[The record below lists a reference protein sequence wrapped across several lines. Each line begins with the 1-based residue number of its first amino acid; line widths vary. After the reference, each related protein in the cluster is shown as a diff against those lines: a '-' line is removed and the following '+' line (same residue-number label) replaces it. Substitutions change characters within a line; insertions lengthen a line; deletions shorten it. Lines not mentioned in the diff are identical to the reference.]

1 MPNDSLCRE
10 ITRQIFQ
17 DALGTEDFAALAR
30 ATATPGGATAAGI
43 RVLEEEGL
51 QAVLNDCLAAAAGA
65 AEEK

>member
-1 MPNDSLCRE
+1 M
-10 ITRQIFQ
+10 T
-17 DALGTEDFAALAR
+17 R

-43 RVLEEEGL
+43 RVLEKEGL